1 MLQRF
6 ISLLFISII
15 VLSFKALAEES
26 PVQNSYFEDDVL
38 LYESNSSGSN
48 IFVDQGDTLWS
59 IAFNLRLDLKVTM
72 SQMMLAIFNENPSAF
87 EGNVNILKKDSILKI
102 PFATQVIQVNS
113 EFAFDEVQRQHAKWN
128 TITNNNSSIEPSSP
142 TELLEVQIVN
152 GNFDAT
158 LAPEDQSEIQ
168 NKNLSK
174 ESEDFNLSKKSNHQS
189 ANILDE
195 TINYDLVITESAA
208 EIYPEINPQ
217 KGSKSD
223 SLIKNE
229 FHAGDSE
236 IDSKI
241 IDNQDTD
248 SQPKNRINNNA
259 DSSIDIFNSAPESI
273 EEKIFKTNQLVAI
286 CIIILFI
293 LIVLFGVS
301 RFMRKDTSI
310 YQSSGDNKIPQKK
323 ISDKTKPKA
332 KDFDLSTN
340 GTVSI
345 VGTKLDLARA
355 YVDMG
360 DPVKALTILEEV
372 LDEGNELQRK
382 EATSLL
388 KNISK

>member
-6 ISLLFISII
+6 ISLIFISII

-26 PVQNSYFEDDVL
+26 PIQNSYFEDDVL
-38 LYESNSSGSN
+38 LYDSNSSGIN

-72 SQMMLAIFNENPSAF
+72 SQMMLAIFNKNPSAF

-102 PFATQVIQVNS
+102 PFAIQVIQVNS

-128 TITNNNSSIEPSSP
+128 TVTNNNSSIEPSSP

-158 LAPEDQSEIQ
+158 LAPEDQSETQ

-189 ANILDE
+189 TNILDE
-195 TINYDLVITESAA
+195 TNNYDLAIKDSEA
-208 EIYPEINPQ
+208 EIYPEINSQ

-236 IDSKI
+236 INSKI

-248 SQPKNRINNNA
+248 SQLKNRINNNGE
-259 DSSIDIFNSAPESI
+259 SSIDILDSAPESI
-273 EEKIFKTNQLVAI
+273 EEKIFKTNELVAI
-286 CIIILFI
+286 CIIILFV

-301 RFMRKDTSI
+301 RFMRKDSSI
-310 YQSSGDNKIPQKK
+310 DQSSIDNKIPQK
-323 ISDKTKPKA
+323 ISDKKKSKA
-332 KDFDLSTN
+332 KDFDLSSN